1 MLFSF
6 RQFLYWHKRNGGG
19 GWSVA
24 FFCCYAVGLLGGNLD
39 LQYMRV
45 ETQKL
50 LTDYNPNAVVMNG
63 YWDNY
68 TPTGGDYK

>member
-24 FFCCYAVGLLGGNLD
+24 FFCCYAVWWLGSLAVEQSGTGN
-39 LQYMRV
+39 V
-45 ETQKL
+45 
-50 LTDYNPNAVVMNG
+50 PNAWG
-63 YWDNY
+63 A
-68 TPTGGDYK
+68 

>member
-24 FFCCYAVGLLGGNLD
+24 FFCCYAVCWLGSLAVEQSGTGN
-39 LQYMRV
+39 V
-45 ETQKL
+45 
-50 LTDYNPNAVVMNG
+50 PNAWG
-63 YWDNY
+63 AL
-68 TPTGGDYK
+68 PQKI